1 MVLAALA
8 CEYPKTLGMDHTV
21 SMQRVGRL
29 NLYKHWEMGMI
40 HLGVV
45 IFSFLVTRLFMLFP

>member
-1 MVLAALA
+1 
-8 CEYPKTLGMDHTV
+8 MDHTV

-29 NLYKHWEMGMI
+29 NLYKRWEMGMI